1 MTELVVVSAADE
13 AALLAE
19 IARLVAFL
27 DRVPDVPFLDVAYTC
42 SLTRGPARLAVI
54 AADVASLRARLV
66 SVRSR
71 IASGATRRI
80 RDKSGTYF
88 SRDRMLGEGCG
99 KLAFVYPGVLSFYP
113 DMLRDVAVRYPEC
126 RQAFDELEEARF
138 RFRDAGK

>member
-66 SVRSR
+66 SARSR
-71 IASGATRRI
+71 IASGAARRI
-80 RDKSGTYF
+80 RDKSGTY
-88 SRDRMLGEGCG
+88 SSI
-99 KLAFVYPGVLSFYP
+99 LASTIPWTEEPGGLQSMGSQRVGH
-113 DMLRDVAVRYPEC
+113 D
-126 RQAFDELEEARF
+126 
-138 RFRDAGK
+138 